1 MQETIAKESPRR
13 IGRRLGAAG
22 VALAA
27 VVTLGACR
35 ATGGGYIDAP
45 LPGPVV
51 DEFTGEANFGF
62 NFTCEMETAKK
73 KAVIKGE
80 ITYHDDPSIID
91 VPVVPDDPNGPVG
104 LTPFGEVR
112 LHGIVEPFTIDGVDS
127 CELAVEGIQTALFRG
142 TYRSQDT
149 TLSALNPGDF
159 RVEVHDRGEPSFSV
173 GETTGDEFSIQ
184 LLGGPY
190 AGYTRGGYIE
200 RGNIQVEDT

>member
-1 MQETIAKESPRR
+1 M
-13 IGRRLGAAG
+13 
-22 VALAA
+22 ALAA
-27 VVTLGACR
+27 ILTLGACR
-35 ATGGGYIDAP
+35 ATGGGYIDDP

-51 DEFTGEANFGF
+51 DEFTGTANFGF
-62 NFTCEMETAKK
+62 NFTCELETAKR

-91 VPVVPDDPNGPVG
+91 VPVVEDDPTGPVG
-104 LTPFGEVR
+104 LTPFGEIR
-112 LHGIVEPFTIDGVDS
+112 LHGTVEPFVVFGVDS
-127 CELAVEGIQTALFRG
+127 CELAMEGLQTALFRG

-149 TLSALNPGDF
+149 TLSALNPGKF
-159 RVEVHDRGEPSFSV
+159 RVEVFDQGEPSASV

-200 RGNIQVEDT
+200 GGNIQVED